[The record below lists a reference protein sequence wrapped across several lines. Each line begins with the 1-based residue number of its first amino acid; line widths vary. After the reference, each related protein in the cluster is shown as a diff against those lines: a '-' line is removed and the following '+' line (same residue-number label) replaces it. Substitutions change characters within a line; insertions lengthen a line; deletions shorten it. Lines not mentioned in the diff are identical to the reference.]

1 LRLGRRY
8 WYNESV
14 PSARQPAAKPT
25 IINATA
31 RTRSVIEGLQARLNP
46 PAPESAPAPESEAD
60 LERELQSY
68 FENRGTRNELHSHVI
83 ESVVD
88 RILAD
93 WPGIRQEI
101 VERLIER
108 IANDLRKSSTR

>member
-1 LRLGRRY
+1 M
-8 WYNESV
+8 

-31 RTRSVIEGLQARLNP
+31 RTRSAIEGLQARLNSVE
-46 PAPESAPAPESEAD
+46 PESGQTPETEDD
-60 LERELQSY
+60 LERELQTY
-68 FENRGTRNELHSHVI
+68 FQNRGARNELYSHVI

-88 RILAD
+88 RILAE
-93 WPGIRQEI
+93 WPGIRQDI

-108 IANDLRKSSTR
+108 IANDLRRSSTP